1 VTSSS
6 IVPFIDAMWDDQI
19 VPTLTEY
26 IRIPNKS
33 PAFDPQWA
41 ANGYMDRAV
50 SLFAGW
56 ARAHLGSF
64 PGAQLE
70 VVRLPA
76 RTPLLLIEIPGTVS
90 GTVLLYGHLD
100 KQPEMVG
107 WTDGAGPWQP
117 ILKDDR
123 LYGRGGADDGY
134 AMFGALAAL
143 LALRQAGQPH
153 ARCVILIEAC
163 EESGSP
169 DLPAYIE
176 HLGPR
181 LGVPDL
187 VVCLDSG
194 AGNYEQLW
202 LTTSLRGL
210 VIGTLS
216 VRVLEQGQHSGAAS
230 GIVPSSFRILRALLS
245 RIEEEGTGRVLLP
258 EFHAAIPSERRDQA
272 ARAAAILG
280 DSVWAELPWH
290 ARTQPMAA
298 DAASLILA
306 RTWQPQL
313 AITALEGYP
322 TVKDGGNVL
331 LPYTAAKLS
340 MRVPPGV
347 DSSRAAAALKRTLE
361 RDPPYGA
368 GVSFEL
374 SGADDG
380 WNAPPLAP
388 WLERSLDA
396 ASEAHYGRPA
406 AYQGEGGSIPFMAML
421 GRKFPQTQFVI
432 TGVLGPHSNA
442 HGPNEFLHVGYA
454 RKLTGC
460 IAAILGDH
468 ARRPDSLGT
477 PADRAFRAGS

>member
-6 IVPFIDAMWDDQI
+6 SVPFIDAIWDDQI

-33 PAFDPQWA
+33 PAFDPDWA

-50 SLFAGW
+50 SLFAAW
-56 ARAHLGSF
+56 AKARLGSF
-64 PGAQLE
+64 PGAQLD
-70 VVRLPA
+70 VVRLA
-76 RTPLLLIEIPGTVS
+76 GRTPLLLIDIPGGAP

-107 WTDGAGPWQP
+107 WAEGTGPWQP
-117 ILKDDR
+117 VLKDGR

-143 LALRQAGQPH
+143 LALHESGQAH

-169 DLPAYIE
+169 DLPSYIH

-181 LGVPDL
+181 IGAPDL
-187 VVCLDSG
+187 VICLDSG

-210 VIGTLS
+210 VVGTLT
-216 VRVLEQGQHSGAAS
+216 VHVLEQGQHSGSAS

-245 RIEEEGTGRVLLP
+245 RIEDEGTGRVLLP
-258 EFHAAIPSERRDQA
+258 ELQTPIPLERRGQA
-272 ARAAAILG
+272 RRAAAILG
-280 DSVWAELPWH
+280 DTVWAELPWH
-290 ARTQPMAA
+290 ARTQPMTT
-298 DAASLILA
+298 DGTSLILA
-306 RTWQPQL
+306 RTWEPQL

-322 TVKDGGNVL
+322 TVKNGGNVL
-331 LPYTAAKLS
+331 LPYTTAKVS
-340 MRVPPGV
+340 MRIPPGV
-347 DSSRAAAALKRTLE
+347 DSSKAAAALKETLE

-368 GVSFEL
+368 SVTFEL
-374 SGADDG
+374 AGADDG
-380 WNAPPLAP
+380 WNAPALAP

-396 ASEAHYGRPA
+396 ASEVHYGRPA

-432 TGVLGPHSNA
+432 TGVLGPQSNA
-442 HGPNEFLHVGYA
+442 HGPNEFLHISYA
-454 RKLTGC
+454 KRLTAC
-460 IAAILGDH
+460 IATILADH
-468 ARRPDSLGT
+468 ARRHLRQQ
-477 PADRAFRAGS
+477 AA